1 MKVTKGKKEH
11 SRPVSAQPDVL
22 TPDVY
27 AAIQKSESRQA
38 QQLRDILARP
48 TFKVCVYYYQLS
60 VPCVLYTC
68 RIIVVC
74 Y

>member
-48 TFKVCVYYYQLS
+48 TFKVCV
-60 VPCVLYTC
+60 
-68 RIIVVC
+68 
-74 Y
+74 